1 MSIELEVRVQVVRAC
16 SVPINGG
23 VHDNAYP
30 EAWFLGFLIFLFV
43 SYRLMLYRGTKLC
56 VRRRDQ
62 DCSEMSEYRVG
73 LLSAE
78 LAYCVR
84 ILRVCYVCTEVCRA
98 KGRIPRAT
106 SRSGPSLAED
116 QGSPVDRHTRA
127 HLVSSRRSVSADNFT
142 PGM

>member
-23 VHDNAYP
+23 VHDNAYS

-62 DCSEMSEYRVG
+62 DCSEMSEYRVRI
-73 LLSAE
+73 LSAE
-78 LAYCVR
+78 PRTVFVFCAFVMCVLKSAEPREEFLAQRVEVNLLLQKIKDRPSTDIHVR
-84 ILRVCYVCTEVCRA
+84 IL
-98 KGRIPRAT
+98 
-106 SRSGPSLAED
+106 
-116 QGSPVDRHTRA
+116 
-127 HLVSSRRSVSADNFT
+127 
-142 PGM
+142 